1 MKILFATN
9 NKNKLSEVRSIL
21 GDSYDVLSLED
32 ILFYEEIPE
41 PFDTIRQ
48 NSEYKAEYFFQKTK
62 LTCIA
67 EDSGLEVE
75 SLQGKPS
82 AFSARYAGEDR
93 NDIRNYEKVL
103 KELEGIE
110 NRKARFVSIFT
121 YKSSTTCQC
130 FEGEME
136 GNIALEPKGINGF
149 GYDPIFIPIGGNC
162 TNAEL
167 SKEEKN
173 QISHRKKALEKLIDF
188 MLSKNNSDAQ

>member
-1 MKILFATN
+1 M
-9 NKNKLSEVRSIL
+9 SEVRNIL
-21 GDSYDVLSLED
+21 GDDYNVLSLEE
-32 ILFYEEIPE
+32 IQFQEEIPE
-41 PFDTIRQ
+41 PFATIRQ
-48 NSEYKAEYFFQKTK
+48 NSMYKAAYFFQKTQ

-75 SLQGKPS
+75 YLNGKPS

-103 KELEGIE
+103 KELEGVE

-121 YKSSTTCQC
+121 YKSSTACEC

-136 GNIALEPKGINGF
+136 GTIAFEPKGINGF
-149 GYDPIFIPIGGNC
+149 GYDPIFIPIGGNY

-173 QISHRKKALEKLIDF
+173 QISHRKKALTKLIDY
-188 MLSKNNSDAQ
+188 MLSKNNSDAK